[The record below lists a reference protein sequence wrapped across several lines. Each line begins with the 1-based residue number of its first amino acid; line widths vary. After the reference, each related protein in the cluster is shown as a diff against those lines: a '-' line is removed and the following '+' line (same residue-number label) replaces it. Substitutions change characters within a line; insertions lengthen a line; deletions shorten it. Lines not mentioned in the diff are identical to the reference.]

1 MGHHRAYES
10 EQMPQVTD
18 EQVKTLV
25 EDLAKAL
32 VGAGEGVSVESFN
45 EEGEIV
51 FELTVPEE
59 AMGKVIGKSGR
70 TAKALRSVLDAI
82 GDAQQKRYVLD
93 IVE

>member
-1 MGHHRAYES
+1 
-10 EQMPQVTD
+10 MPQVTD

-25 EDLAKAL
+25 TDLATAL
-32 VGAGEGVSVESFN
+32 VGAGEGVQVEQFE

-82 GDAQQKRYVLD
+82 GAAQNKRYVLD

>member
-1 MGHHRAYES
+1 
-10 EQMPQVTD
+10 MPQVSD

-25 EDLAKAL
+25 TDIAKAL
-32 VGAGEGVSVESFN
+32 VGAGDGVSVEQF
-45 EEGEIV
+45 EEDGEIV
-51 FELTVPEE
+51 FELTVPEV

-82 GDAQQKRYVLD
+82 GEAQQKRYVLD

>member
-1 MGHHRAYES
+1 
-10 EQMPQVTD
+10 MPQVTD

-59 AMGKVIGKSGR
+59 ALGKVIGQSGR

>member
-1 MGHHRAYES
+1 
-10 EQMPQVTD
+10 MPQVTN

-25 EDLAKAL
+25 TDLATAL
-32 VGAGEGVSVESFN
+32 VGTSEGVEVEQFE

-51 FELTVPEE
+51 FELTVPEV

-82 GDAQQKRYVLD
+82 GEAQNKRYVLD

>member
-1 MGHHRAYES
+1 
-10 EQMPQVTD
+10 MPQVTD

-25 EDLAKAL
+25 TDIATAL
-32 VGAGEGVSVESFN
+32 VGTSEGVSVEQFA
-45 EEGEIV
+45 EDGEIV
-51 FELTVPEE
+51 FELTVPEP

-82 GDAQQKRYVLD
+82 GEAQQKRYVLD

>member
-1 MGHHRAYES
+1 
-10 EQMPQVTD
+10 MPQVTD

-25 EDLAKAL
+25 TDIAKML
-32 VGAGEGVSVESFN
+32 VGSDGVQVDQFEEDGEV
-45 EEGEIV
+45 V

-70 TAKALRSVLDAI
+70 TAKAIRSVLDAV
-82 GDAQQKRYVLD
+82 GEAQNKRYVLD

>member
-1 MGHHRAYES
+1 
-10 EQMPQVTD
+10 MPQVTD

-25 EDLAKAL
+25 TDLATAL
-32 VGAGEGVSVESFN
+32 VGSSEGVEVEQFD
-45 EEGEIV
+45 EEGEVV

-82 GDAQQKRYVLD
+82 GEVQNKRYVLD

>member
-1 MGHHRAYES
+1 
-10 EQMPQVTD
+10 MPQVTD

-25 EDLAKAL
+25 TDIATML
-32 VGAGEGVSVESFN
+32 VGTDGVSVEQFE

-70 TAKALRSVLDAI
+70 TAKAMRTVLEAV
-82 GDAQQKRYVLD
+82 GEAQNKRYVLD

>member
-1 MGHHRAYES
+1 
-10 EQMPQVTD
+10 MPQVSD

-25 EDLAKAL
+25 MDLAKAL
-32 VGAGEGVSVESFN
+32 VGAGEGVTVESFN
-45 EEGEIV
+45 EEGEVV

-82 GDAQQKRYVLD
+82 GQAQQKRYVLD

>member
-1 MGHHRAYES
+1 
-10 EQMPQVTD
+10 MPQVTD

-25 EDLAKAL
+25 TDLATAL
-32 VGAGEGVSVESFN
+32 VGTAEGVEVEQFD
-45 EEGEIV
+45 EDGEVV

-82 GDAQQKRYVLD
+82 GEAQNKRYVLD

>member
-1 MGHHRAYES
+1 
-10 EQMPQVTD
+10 MPQVTD

-25 EDLAKAL
+25 TDIARML
-32 VGAGEGVSVESFN
+32 VGSDGVKVDQF
-45 EEGEIV
+45 EEDGEIV

-70 TAKALRSVLDAI
+70 TAKAIRSVLDAV
-82 GDAQQKRYVLD
+82 GVAQNKRYVLD

>member
-1 MGHHRAYES
+1 
-10 EQMPQVTD
+10 MPQVTD

-32 VGAGEGVSVESFN
+32 VGSGEGVTVEQFA

-70 TAKALRSVLDAI
+70 TAKALRSVLDAV
-82 GDAQQKRYVLD
+82 GEAQNKRYVLD

>member
-1 MGHHRAYES
+1 
-10 EQMPQVTD
+10 MPQVTD

-32 VGAGEGVSVESFN
+32 VGSGEGVAVEQFA
-45 EEGEIV
+45 EEGEVV

-70 TAKALRSVLDAI
+70 TAKALRSVLDAV
-82 GDAQQKRYVLD
+82 GAAQNKRYVLD

>member
-1 MGHHRAYES
+1 
-10 EQMPQVTD
+10 MPQVTD
-18 EQVKTLV
+18 EQVKTMV
-25 EDLAKAL
+25 TDIATAL
-32 VGAGEGVSVESFN
+32 VGASEGVSVAQFE

-59 AMGKVIGKSGR
+59 SMGKVIGKSGR
-70 TAKALRSVLDAI
+70 TAKALRSLLDAI